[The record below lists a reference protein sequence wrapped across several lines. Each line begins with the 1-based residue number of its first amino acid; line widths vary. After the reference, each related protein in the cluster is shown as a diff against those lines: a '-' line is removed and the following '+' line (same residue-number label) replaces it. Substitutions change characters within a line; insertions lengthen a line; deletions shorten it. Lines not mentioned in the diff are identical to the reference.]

1 MLNFSLFIYAS
12 ADNSKIAVMYLTVF
26 AGAGTVLVFS
36 TFWVYHYVELDFNI
50 VSSEWQQNG
59 QSRQIDVPAMG
70 DVLLPF
76 AEDSRPTDT
85 HGP

>member
-1 MLNFSLFIYAS
+1 MYAS
-12 ADNSKIAVMYLTVF
+12 ADNLKIAVMYLTVF
-26 AGAGTVLVFS
+26 AGAGTIFVFCS
-36 TFWVYHYVELDFNI
+36 FWVYHYVELDFNV
-50 VSSEWQQNG
+50 VSSEWQPNG

-76 AEDSRPTDT
+76 AEANRPTDT